1 MRLYYVEIFPKN
13 PEFYSME
20 QVNDNRFDT
29 FNSGSGSNHFST
41 FCPSTKLRDE
51 TFMYAHNVE
60 EAKMHKS
67 PIRENMFWES
77 PIRDNHVWES
87 LIRKTQTPWKT

>member
-41 FCPSTKLRDE
+41 YCSSTKLRE
-51 TFMYAHNVE
+51 KTFIYVQNME
-60 EAKMHKS
+60 EAKVREG
-67 PIRENMFWES
+67 PIWENSFWES

-87 LIRKTQTPWKT
+87 EASC